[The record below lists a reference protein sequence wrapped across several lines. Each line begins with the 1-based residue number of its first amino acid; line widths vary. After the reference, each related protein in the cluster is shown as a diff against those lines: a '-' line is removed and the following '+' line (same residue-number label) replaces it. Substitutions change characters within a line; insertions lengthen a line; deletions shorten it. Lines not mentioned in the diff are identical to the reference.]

1 MSPTYTHSA
10 RNSSN
15 FVILYL
21 RPVLGNINKQ
31 VPNKFWKKSRK
42 EKKQNK
48 KKAPQFVKT
57 YF

>member
-10 RNSSN
+10 RNNSN

-31 VPNKFWKKSRK
+31 VHSKFFFK
-42 EKKQNK
+42 KKQKGEKNK
-48 KKAPQFVKT
+48 TRKKPHNL
-57 YF
+57 